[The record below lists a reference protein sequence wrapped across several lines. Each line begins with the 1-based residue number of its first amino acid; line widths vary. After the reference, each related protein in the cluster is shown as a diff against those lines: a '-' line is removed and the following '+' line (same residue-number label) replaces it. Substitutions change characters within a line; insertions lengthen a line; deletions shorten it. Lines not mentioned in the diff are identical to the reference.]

1 MSIIKQITFLIFSF
15 CSLALYSQGQIKW
28 TAFEDLNDSLKSNP
42 KKVIIKIETSWCGY
56 CKLMD
61 TKVFKHK
68 STYKKLNADYYFVRL
83 NAETNSTIVF
93 RNKVFNPAKTKR
105 GKHELA
111 IALNGVGNSIS
122 YPTIIVL
129 NGNLEIE
136 NRLNGYLKRKHF
148 FLWLR
153 S

>member
-1 MSIIKQITFLIFSF
+1 
-15 CSLALYSQGQIKW
+15 
-28 TAFEDLNDSLKSNP
+28 
-42 KKVIIKIETSWCGY
+42 
-56 CKLMD
+56 
-61 TKVFKHK
+61 
-68 STYKKLNADYYFVRL
+68 
-83 NAETNSTIVF
+83 
-93 RNKVFNPAKTKR
+93 NPAKTKR

-111 IALNGVGNSIS
+111 MALNGVGNSIS